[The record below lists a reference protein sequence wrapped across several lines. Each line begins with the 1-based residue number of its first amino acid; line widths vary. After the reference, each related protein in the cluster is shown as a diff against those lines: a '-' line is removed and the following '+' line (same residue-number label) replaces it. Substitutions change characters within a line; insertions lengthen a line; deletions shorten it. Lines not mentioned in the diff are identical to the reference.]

1 MWRHGLTQAL
11 SLTFGIF
18 GAALLA
24 VAVLSLAIADT
35 HAPFTGALVSRL
47 HDALQFNFGVSRASG
62 LPISVELANRLPVTL
77 ELIGLGAVVAFV
89 LGLPLGLLLGSSRT
103 LRATAPLL
111 HLPAAV
117 PLFCIGLALI
127 WVAKEWHWPLS
138 VQGYLPLSALGDTG
152 AAWLRAFRA
161 IALPVLTVGLAGA
174 GAVEL
179 ALRHALAQ
187 SIDEPY
193 RRGLRRFGL
202 PQFEIDLHYVVPR
215 VAAEFARRLGDIVL
229 ALLGAAIVVESLF
242 QWPGVAG
249 FFLKAVA
256 LHDWSA
262 AAPVLFLLAAVK
274 LLADF
279 LGQLA
284 ARALTVPP

>member
-1 MWRHGLTQAL
+1 MWRHGLAQAL
-11 SLTFGIF
+11 RLTFGIF

-24 VAVLSLAIADT
+24 AAVLSLAIAEA
-35 HAPFTGALVSRL
+35 HAPFAATLLARL
-47 HDALQFNFGVSRASG
+47 YDTLHFNFGISRASG
-62 LPISVELANRLPVTL
+62 LPVSVELANRLPVTL
-77 ELIGLGAVVAFV
+77 ELIGLGAIVAFV
-89 LGLPLGLLLGSSRT
+89 LGLPLGLLLGASRT

-117 PLFCIGLALI
+117 PLFCVGLALI
-127 WVAKEWHWPLS
+127 WAAKEWHWPLAAP
-138 VQGYLPLSALGDTG
+138 GYLPVPAL
-152 AAWLRAFRA
+152 AASRHEWLRAFEA

-179 ALRHALAQ
+179 ASRRALAQ

-202 PQFEIDLHYVVPR
+202 PQFEIDLHYVAPR
-215 VAAEFARRLGDIVL
+215 VAAEFACRLGDIVL

-249 FFLKAVA
+249 FFLKAAA
-256 LHDWSA
+256 LHDWAA
-262 AAPVLFLLAAVK
+262 AAPILFLFAAVK
-274 LLADF
+274 LLADL
-279 LGQLA
+279 LGELA
-284 ARALTVPP
+284 ARGLTVPP